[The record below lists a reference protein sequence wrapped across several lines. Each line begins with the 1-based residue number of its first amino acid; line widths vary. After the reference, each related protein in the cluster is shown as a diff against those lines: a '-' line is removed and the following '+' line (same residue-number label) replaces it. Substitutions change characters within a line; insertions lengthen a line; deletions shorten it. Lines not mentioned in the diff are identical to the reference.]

1 MRDIAPS
8 SLPLVSVLM
17 SVYNGERFLS
27 QAIESILNQSFGDFE
42 FIIIDDGSKDTT
54 WEILTKAAN
63 QDARIRLLRN
73 GSNLGLTKSLN
84 MGLTLA
90 KGAYIARQDADDIAQ
105 SMRLATQLAL
115 FEATPGLVL
124 TGSAY
129 WVIDGN
135 GQILRIDHHPVDDTS
150 IRWQMLFHNSFAH
163 SSVMVRADVLALY
176 GLSYNEEFRYAQD
189 YELWSR
195 LLDHGSAVNCK
206 EPLTS
211 YRLHDSNQD
220 RNIYLEQ
227 QSIATRIAMT
237 NVGKL
242 GIQVSEQE
250 MVHLRDLYLGRMTK
264 NRLAD
269 MHNFSLLILIL
280 TRFSKSKYVNRKKLS
295 FIRLHLFREV
305 CRLKRSGVSGREI
318 ACLAWDV
325 FAVDASSFIFI
336 ACSAILDKAGKILH
350 ERLRHLESGR
360 QKCP

>member
-1 MRDIAPS
+1 VRTVRKMREIAPS

-54 WEILTKAAN
+54 WGILTKAAN

-73 GSNLGLTKSLN
+73 DSNLGLTKSLN

-115 FEATPGLVL
+115 FEETPGLVI

-135 GQILRIDHHPVDDTS
+135 GQLLRIDRHPVDDTS

-163 SSVMVRADVLALY
+163 SSVMVRSDVLAAY
-176 GLSYNEEFRYAQD
+176 SLSYNEECRYAQD

-195 LLDHGSAVNCK
+195 LLEYGTASNCK
-206 EPLTS
+206 EPLVS
-211 YRLHDSNQD
+211 YRQHDSNQ
-220 RNIYLEQ
+220 RRGAYLEQ
-227 QSIATRIAMT
+227 QTIATRIAMT

-242 GIQVSEQE
+242 GVQVSEQE
-250 MVHLRDLYLGRMTK
+250 MVNLRDLYLGRMTK
-264 NRLAD
+264 NRSAD
-269 MHNFSLLILIL
+269 MHNFSILILIL
-280 TRFSKSKYVNRKKLS
+280 TRFSKCKYVNRFELS
-295 FIRLHLFREV
+295 FTRLHLFREV
-305 CRLKRSGVSGREI
+305 FRLKRSGTSGREI
-318 ACLAWDV
+318 AKMAWEIISIDMW
-325 FAVDASSFIFI
+325 SFISA
-336 ACSAILDKAGKILH
+336 ACLTALDKVGKI
-350 ERLRHLESGR
+350 
-360 QKCP
+360 